1 MAEPNPRTRLP
12 KVRPEQ
18 RRAAAGQYER
28 ANQVLAEGNLD
39 YAIQLLLSCCRLD
52 PVTPVYRH
60 TLRQAERK
68 KYGDQ
73 GKGQKLAFL
82 TGLPARF
89 RLKKAAMKGDYLR
102 VLEVA
107 EEVLLRNPW
116 DLGAHLAMADAFVNL
131 DLPEM
136 ALWAL
141 DQMRQSDPNNPKV
154 NRPMARLY
162 EERGQFN
169 QAMALWELVRKAD
182 PKDQEAQKK
191 YKDLAAQS
199 TIAKGKYQEVIQGQ
213 SHSPAMTPSA
223 SGSGRL
229 VPAAPQ
235 PSAETA
241 QEHPALSLTGQMPPL
256 TDRVVREAQALQA
269 KVKNN
274 PTNPIGYLHLAS
286 MYRRADQLDQAR
298 AVLQEGLGATGN
310 QFDLAMELADLEIEP
325 FRRDLAMAEARLSQN
340 PADAALQEIRAQLFK
355 EIQTRE
361 LDLFRRKAERFP
373 TDANFKFEMGV
384 RLLKTNQVDEAIKEL
399 QALRNDPR
407 HQGRVLVYLGFCFR
421 TRGNWRL
428 AQRNFEEALKHLGP
442 AEENFRKEILF
453 QLALGH
459 AETGD
464 YQRAVDLACELAN
477 LDFGYKDIGKKM
489 DEWTAKL
496 QRV

>member
-1 MAEPNPRTRLP
+1 MSQPTPRSRLP

-39 YAIQLLLSCCRLD
+39 YAIQLLLSCCQLD
-52 PVTPVYRH
+52 PVTPVYRQ
-60 TLRQAERK
+60 TLRQAEK
-68 KYGDQ
+68 SKYQD
-73 GKGQKLAFL
+73 KGRGQALAFL
-82 TGLPARF
+82 TGLPARL

-102 VLEVA
+102 VLDVA
-107 EEVLLRNPW
+107 ESILFRNPW

-136 ALWAL
+136 SLWTL
-141 DQMRQSDPNNPKV
+141 DQIRQVDPNNPKV

-191 YKDLAAQS
+191 HKDLAAHA
-199 TIAKGKYQEVIQGQ
+199 TIAKGKYEDVIHG
-213 SHSPAMTPSA
+213 HAPTPAGSPGA
-223 SGSGRL
+223 G
-229 VPAAPQ
+229 PAV
-235 PSAETA
+235 ETA
-241 QEHPALSLTGQMPPL
+241 HEHPVLGKTDQQMPAL
-256 TDRVVREAQALQA
+256 NDRVTREAQALQT
-269 KVKNN
+269 KIHNN
-274 PTNPIGYLHLAS
+274 PTNPNGYLHLS
-286 MYRRADQLDQAR
+286 SLYRRAEQFEKAR
-298 AVLQEGLGATGN
+298 QVLEEGLGPTGN
-310 QFDLAMELADLEIEP
+310 HFELTMELADLEIEP
-325 FRRDLAMAEARLSQN
+325 FRRNLAMTEAKLGQSPQ
-340 PADAALQEIRAQLFK
+340 DTKLHDIRNQLFK

-361 LDLFRRKAERFP
+361 LDFHRRKADRFP
-373 TDANFKFEMGV
+373 TEPAHKFEVGV
-384 RLLKTNQVDEAIKEL
+384 RLLKTGQVDEAIREL

-407 HQGRVLVYLGFCFR
+407 HQGKVLVYLGFCFR
-421 TRGNWRL
+421 ARNNWRL
-428 AQRNFEEALKHLGP
+428 AQRNFEEALKHLG
-442 AEENFRKEILF
+442 AGDEGFRKEILF

-459 AETGD
+459 AEMGD
-464 YQRAVDLACELAN
+464 YQMAVDMACELAN